1 MAVKVTLKSPV
12 ADLVG
17 NTGSQYAVEL
27 QVKDTDD
34 KLLGKLSM
42 GKGKVSWRPARAKKE
57 NHREYSWE
65 RFIQLM
71 EEGG

>member
-1 MAVKVTLKSPV
+1 MAVKVTLKPPV

-27 QVKDTDD
+27 QVKDANG
-34 KLLGKLSM
+34 KRLGTLSM
-42 GKGKVSWRPARAKKE
+42 GKGTVSWRPARAQKK

-65 RFIQLM
+65 QFIQLM